1 MARSAHLG
9 LYAEIKAFPEH
20 ATYPGTFRS
29 ILVVPLPKRLIVPL
43 RAQLA
48 VAQAIHAA
56 DLKAGF
62 GRVSL
67 PYALSVKYPKADRE
81 WAWQYVFPLQN
92 FRTIRGLATPSG
104 TTCLTRIWKMP
115 SSKLR

>member
-1 MARSAHLG
+1 MRVKDVEFG
-9 LYAEIKAFPEH
+9 Q
-20 ATYPGTFRS
+20 G
-29 ILVVPLPKRLIVPL
+29 ILAIRDAKGGKDRVVPLPKRLIVPL